1 MAMYALAVI
10 PLIGELK
17 SDAPGVKQVW
27 YADNATGAGTCDD
40 LRKWWDSLQVHSDG
54 YGYIR
59 GGSRIDGRGV
69 LRQ

>member
-17 SDAPGVKQVW
+17 SDAPRVKQVW
-27 YADNATGAGTCDD
+27 YADDATGAGTCDD

-54 YGYIR
+54 YGYHQ
-59 GGSRIDGRGV
+59 GRIQD
-69 LRQ
+69 